1 MCTSPYKENNNKEK
15 REASSNR
22 ERRVVSWV
30 NNLPEGHSAML
41 PLIVTE
47 IRKKKAYC
55 ENFSFF
61 FKCCLETN
69 RNQVSMHKN
78 SII

>member
-22 ERRVVSWV
+22 ERRVISWV

-47 IRKKKAYC
+47 IRKKKRHIVRI
-55 ENFSFF
+55 FLF
-61 FKCCLETN
+61 FKMLPGDE
-69 RNQVSMHKN
+69 QKS
-78 SII
+78 S

>member
-15 REASSNR
+15 REASNR

-47 IRKKKAYC
+47 IRKKKGI
-55 ENFSFF
+55 
-61 FKCCLETN
+61 L
-69 RNQVSMHKN
+69 
-78 SII
+78 